1 MSPGGMDKEES
12 LFGARVDVVW
22 TELPV
27 LQNTV
32 WGQTGRMSYL
42 CETSI
47 IKNTNLSFHLFLYL
61 AATIIFVTNLEK
73 IQQRYNVVYK
83 YYIQGC
89 TRLANQLPH
98 PSFFFYFPLYMYFFL
113 VKILLGS
120 CYPQHHH
127 HHLHHHWDYHH
138 FFSDSI
144 IPKSISCT

>member
-1 MSPGGMDKEES
+1 MQRLNLKFKNSFWKRCFTLIFFVQFNFDATRTIDS
-12 LFGARVDVVW
+12 
-22 TELPV
+22 
-27 LQNTV
+27 
-32 WGQTGRMSYL
+32 
-42 CETSI
+42 ETCSV
-47 IKNTNLSFHLFLYL
+47 LSFHLFLYL